1 MSKVLDRFLHYV
13 SFDSQS
19 MDDQEQ
25 VPSTEKQL
33 ALAKALKE
41 ELEAMGTG
49 SLYRAAVEGDEKT
62 GSFLAGQIAAIVNK
76 EQPAAEIIREIFEEA
91 ETVLNGAKKWVK

>member
-13 SFDSQS
+13 SFDTQS

-41 ELEAMGTG
+41 ELEAMETAGAHERARLCICRDSSDCRSPGQVFGLCG
-49 SLYRAAVEGDEKT
+49 SYGY
-62 GSFLAGQIAAIVNK
+62 GSRHVRQR
-76 EQPAAEIIREIFEEA
+76 RE
-91 ETVLNGAKKWVK
+91 TQNCGAL

>member
-13 SFDSQS
+13 SFDTQS

-41 ELEAMGTG
+41 ELEAMGASQVRMSEHGYVYAVIPATADHPVRSLGLCG
-49 SLYRAAVEGDEKT
+49 SYGYGSRHVRQRRKT
-62 GSFLAGQIAAIVNK
+62 QNC
-76 EQPAAEIIREIFEEA
+76 
-91 ETVLNGAKKWVK
+91 GAL

>member
-13 SFDSQS
+13 SFDTQS

-41 ELEAMGTG
+41 ELEAIG
-49 SLYRAAVEGDEKT
+49 SRA
-62 GSFLAGQIAAIVNK
+62 SCHIV
-76 EQPAAEIIREIFEEA
+76 RM
-91 ETVLNGAKKWVK
+91 

>member
-1 MSKVLDRFLHYV
+1 
-13 SFDSQS
+13 
-19 MDDQEQ
+19 
-25 VPSTEKQL
+25 
-33 ALAKALKE
+33 
-41 ELEAMGTG
+41 MGTG

-62 GSFLAGQIAAIVNK
+62 GSFLAGQIAASVNK